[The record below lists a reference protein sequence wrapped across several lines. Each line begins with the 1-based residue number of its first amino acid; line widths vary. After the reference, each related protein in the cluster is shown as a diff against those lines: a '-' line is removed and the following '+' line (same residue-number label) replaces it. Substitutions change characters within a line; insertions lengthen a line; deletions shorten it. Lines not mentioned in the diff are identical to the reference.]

1 MWSDNETT
9 QDLLGY
15 QVHAD
20 LLRKI
25 ILNDAMLP
33 ISIGVFGNW
42 GSGKS
47 SLMLLLQQSLQEW
60 EKSQQ
65 NEQHSIIL
73 QVYFNSWQF
82 ESYDSTKLTMIESIL
97 EALDKDIN
105 TRKDVFERADDLLA
119 RINFL
124 KVGVF
129 ILKKAYDNLT
139 PDWLKKW
146 LPKKDDIDKITG
158 KDKYNNLLEDVTKGN
173 TSKFIATFREL
184 FEDLV
189 NDMGYKAVIVYVDDL
204 DRCDPKRIIGCL
216 EAVKLFVNVKKTA
229 FVIGADERII
239 EYAISQHYPI
249 QMKKEDISSPF
260 SDYLEKLIQ
269 LPYKLPRLSDN
280 EQETYITLLLCKNHL
295 NEIHFNQIH
304 QKYLEFR
311 KTDKHSKYNIDD
323 IKANIP
329 ENQNIDFYAVEY
341 RLPIVP
347 IIKQFLNGNPR
358 QLKRFLNTLYVRQEL
373 ADVAGFRDIRPD
385 VLTKIMVLE
394 YNTLYNSRFE
404 ELYKLQNENGG
415 VLPLEDVE
423 QEAKTEEGIQN
434 PQWKDNWSSD
444 YLKQW
449 LSSEP
454 SLKDINL
461 QNYFWVAR
469 DALKN
474 EKPIASLVTSKVML
488 LFQRLCTL
496 QTIVTMKRGLPGIIN
511 ACDDSEKDMIIHL
524 INDNL
529 RKDPKSENCWR
540 ILNCD
545 ENNLLLSNNIDR
557 IKLLFSN
564 IRTENIDAK
573 ADVFFVR
580 MQSSSEEI
588 RNYIDTLPKAKPLSR
603 AIERRN
609 QRQ

>member
-20 LLRKI
+20 LLKKI

-60 EKSQQ
+60 EKAQQ

-139 PDWLKKW
+139 PDWMKKW
-146 LPKKDDIDKITG
+146 LPKKEDIDKITG

-295 NEIHFNQIH
+295 SEIHFNQIH

-373 ADVAGFRDIRPD
+373 AEVAGFRDIRPD

>member
-139 PDWLKKW
+139 PDWLKNL

-189 NDMGYKAVIVYVDDL
+189 EDMRYKAVIVYVDDL

-216 EAVKLFVNVKKTA
+216 EAVKLFVNVKNTA

-295 NEIHFNQIH
+295 NEIHFNEIH
-304 QKYLEFR
+304 EKYLEFR

-323 IKANIP
+323 IKANI
-329 ENQNIDFYAVEY
+329 QNVDFYAVEY

-373 ADVAGFRDIRPD
+373 AEVAGFRDIRPD
-385 VLTKIMVLE
+385 VLTKLMVLE
-394 YNTLYNSRFE
+394 YNSLYNSRFE
-404 ELYKLQNENGG
+404 ELYRLQKTNEG
-415 VLPLEDVE
+415 VLPLGDVE
-423 QEAKTEEGIQN
+423 QEAKTEDGIQD

-449 LSSEP
+449 LSSDP

-461 QNYFWVAR
+461 QDYFWVAR

-474 EKPIASLVTSKVML
+474 EKPIASLVTNKVML
-488 LFQRLCTL
+488 LFQRLCSI
-496 QTIVTMKRGLPGIIN
+496 QSNRVMKRELPGIIN
-511 ACDDSEKDMIIHL
+511 AYDDTEKVMIIRL
-524 INDNL
+524 INEKL
-529 RKDPKSENCWR
+529 KQDPKSETCWT
-540 ILNCD
+540 ILNAD
-545 ENNLLLSNNIDR
+545 EENLLMNNDIDR
-557 IKLLFSN
+557 LRLLFHN
-564 IRTENIDAK
+564 MKVEDIDAK
-573 ADVFFVR
+573 ADIFFVR
-580 MQSSSEEI
+580 MLSLNDDI
-588 RNYIDTLPKAKPLSR
+588 RAYIESLPKGNYLTK
-603 AIERRN
+603 AIERKMRK
-609 QRQ
+609 Q

>member
-60 EKSQQ
+60 EESQQ
-65 NEQHSIIL
+65 NEHSIIL

-105 TRKDVFERADDLLA
+105 TRKNVFERADDLLA

-139 PDWLKKW
+139 PDWMKKW

-373 ADVAGFRDIRPD
+373 AEVAGFRDILPD

>member
-139 PDWLKKW
+139 PDWLKNL

-189 NDMGYKAVIVYVDDL
+189 EDMRYKAVIVYVDDL

-216 EAVKLFVNVKKTA
+216 EAVKLFVNVKNTA

-295 NEIHFNQIH
+295 NEIHFNEIH

-323 IKANIP
+323 IKANI
-329 ENQNIDFYAVEY
+329 QNVDFYAVEY

-373 ADVAGFRDIRPD
+373 AEVAGFRDIRPD
-385 VLTKIMVLE
+385 VLTKLMVLE
-394 YNTLYNSRFE
+394 YNSLYNSRFE
-404 ELYKLQNENGG
+404 ELYRLQKTNEG
-415 VLPLEDVE
+415 VLPLGDVE
-423 QEAKTEEGIQN
+423 QEAKTEDGIQD

-449 LSSEP
+449 LSSDP

-461 QNYFWVAR
+461 QDYFWVAR

-474 EKPIASLVTSKVML
+474 EKPIASLVTNKVML
-488 LFQRLCTL
+488 LFQRLCSI
-496 QTIVTMKRGLPGIIN
+496 QSNRVMKRELPSIIN
-511 ACDDSEKDMIIHL
+511 AYDDTEKVMIIRL
-524 INDNL
+524 INEKL
-529 RKDPKSENCWR
+529 KQDPKSETCWT
-540 ILNCD
+540 ILNAD
-545 ENNLLLSNNIDR
+545 EENLLMNNDIDR
-557 IKLLFSN
+557 LRLLFHN
-564 IRTENIDAK
+564 MKVEDIDAK
-573 ADVFFVR
+573 ADIFFVR
-580 MQSSSEEI
+580 MLSLNDDI
-588 RNYIDTLPKAKPLSR
+588 RAYIESLPKGNYLTK
-603 AIERRN
+603 AIERKMRK
-609 QRQ
+609 Q